1 MQIID
6 AQIHLWGTGLP
17 SNLAHRQV
25 TAFTPEE
32 AIALMDEGGGD
43 AAGHLRIRIMQDP
56 DLGILR
62 QPRRPAVFQITQA
75 RRFPLDA
82 DALVKRER
90 FADGI
95 EIGGRMRCP

>member
-1 MQIID
+1 
-6 AQIHLWGTGLP
+6 
-17 SNLAHRQV
+17 
-25 TAFTPEE
+25 
-32 AIALMDEGGGD
+32 
-43 AAGHLRIRIMQDP
+43 MQDP